1 MSNYQSAI
9 YTGTILHSR
18 NYPDSNQFRYNLFM
32 LYLDIDELPNLFQ
45 SFRFW
50 SYNKPNL
57 GSFRRSDYIGPTSCS
72 IREALQKTVFEKT
85 GTKIDGPIRMLTH
98 LRYFG
103 YVFNPVTFYYC
114 FDDAEHLVAVV
125 SEIENTP
132 WGERHTYVTINERH
146 TMNAPMTRTF
156 DKEFH
161 VSPFLPIDMKYIW
174 SFSVPGVQERS
185 ELLIHMQAMKKNA
198 ETFNAHLN
206 MKRQEINSRSLNWML
221 FRFPFMTLQVIAG
234 IYWQALKLYLKK
246 ATFYSHPDP
255 ASQRTLF
262 GANKASSKYPL
273 EKEAEH
279 VTSNPDAD

>member
-18 NYPDSNQFRYNLFM
+18 RSPDLHQFRYKLFM
-32 LYLDIDELPNLFQ
+32 LYLDIDELPQLFQ
-45 SFRFW
+45 NFHFW

-57 GSFRRSDYIGPTSCS
+57 GSFRRSDYIGPASGS
-72 IREALQKTVFEKT
+72 IRDALQKTVLVKT
-85 GTKIDGPIRMLTH
+85 GKKIDGPIRMLTH

-114 FDDAEHLVAVV
+114 YDALENLVAVV

-132 WGERHTYVTINERH
+132 WGERHTYVTINEQH
-146 TMNAPMTRTF
+146 NTNEAISVTF

-161 VSPFLPIDMKYIW
+161 VSPFLPPDMKYIW
-174 SFSVPGVQERS
+174 TFSVPSVQEKSGLMIR
-185 ELLIHMQAMKKNA
+185 MQAVKRNA
-198 ETFNAHLN
+198 QTFYAHLN
-206 MKRQEINSRSLNWML
+206 MQRQEINSRSLNRML
-221 FRFPFMTLQVIAG
+221 LKFPFMTLQVIVG

-246 ATFYSHPDP
+246 ATFYSHPNP
-255 ASQRTLF
+255 ASQMTLF
-262 GANKASSKYPL
+262 GANNASSKHSL

-279 VTSNPDAD
+279 VTSNPDTD